1 MAHCL
6 RPAKRSVSA
15 AGKPLR
21 DVWIRDGSRAGDR
34 ATLFVRK
41 RVAAS
46 IDPRVDAIGYV
57 GNYRSIQG
65 VAQGT
70 PISQETAL
78 EILRLLQREHVW
90 MQAKRFI
97 MSMGIR

>member
-1 MAHCL
+1 MEVVL
-6 RPAKRSVSA
+6 VTGRPYLFAK
-15 AGKPLR
+15 G
-21 DVWIRDGSRAGDR
+21 
-34 ATLFVRK
+34 
-41 RVAAS
+41 VAAS

-57 GNYRSIQG
+57 GNYRRIQG

-90 MQAKRFI
+90 MAGENISSRLWQFAE
-97 MSMGIR
+97 SDPAGLSEGHAA